1 MYKIYINGKQ
11 LNAKTLFY
19 LCQITYEFDDEAQ
32 LSMVVSLSLQPHS
45 LTRESQ
51 TEKLGSI

>member
-1 MYKIYINGKQ
+1 MIKIYINGKQ
-11 LNAKTLFY
+11 LNAKTFFY
-19 LCQITYEFDDEAQ
+19 LITYEFYDESQ
-32 LSMVVSLSLQPHS
+32 LSMVVSLLLQPHS